1 MTVLESRPRA
11 VHVLPVLPVAPT
23 LPGVPSGPAGHPGPL
38 AGTLGEIALDR
49 LPPVSLAQVLS
60 AAALQTR
67 VDRKYLVPVEVAHA
81 LVGGLRSSH
90 SVLRIEGRL
99 ATTYGSAYLDT
110 PDRAALR
117 AHAQGRRR
125 RWKVRTRLY
134 REDLLCRLEV
144 KTDVGGTTVK
154 HALDVPAYLHGRLDD
169 AGRTFVRDRFARH
182 ELRDDVDRL
191 VPSATVDYARAT
203 LCDLAEGTR
212 LTIDA
217 DLVARPAVDV
227 AQLSADGGPVVRLRP
242 DHVLVETKG
251 GLRPSTADAVLLR
264 HGVRPVSVSKYSLSL
279 SLLEPHLPGTRWRPA
294 ARRWFLLGAA

>member
-1 MTVLESRPRA
+1 MTVLETRPRA
-11 VHVLPVLPVAPT
+11 VPVLAAPAVAAQGVLPGSVLGQ
-23 LPGVPSGPAGHPGPL
+23 L
-38 AGTLGEIALDR
+38 ALDR

-67 VDRKYLVPVEVAHA
+67 VDRKYLVPVEVAHT

-90 SVLRIEGRL
+90 GVLRIDGRL
-99 ATTYGSAYLDT
+99 ATSYGSAYLDT
-110 PDRAALR
+110 PDRTALR

-154 HALDVPAYLHGRLDD
+154 HAVDVPAHLHGRLDD
-169 AGRTFVRDRFARH
+169 AGRAFVREQFARH
-182 ELRDDVDRL
+182 ALRDEVDAL

-203 LCDLAEGTR
+203 LCDLVEGTR
-212 LTIDA
+212 LTVDA
-217 DLVARPAVDV
+217 DLVSR
-227 AQLSADGGPVVRLRP
+227 SADEGLYGGPVVRLRP

-251 GLRPSTADAVLLR
+251 GLRPAAADALLLR

-294 ARRWFLLGAA
+294 ARRWFRLDAA